1 MKFITIKL
9 ALLVSIILSSCGSD
23 ELTKSK
29 AEYLIR
35 DCEKKVGKPAIK
47 TTSFDYGRIEVVSY
61 GNTKYD
67 SKMKIY
73 TKYKEMGLVTIDTF
87 PAEKSGSWGR
97 KKELY
102 QVNLTEKA
110 IPHIIKTDTVNDKI
124 TAKVKV
130 FQYIFDSVTE
140 VHEIP
145 EKNTASV
152 KAKLVRTNETPFF
165 TEAFEKKN
173 KKEIIKTLPF
183 RKTTDGWKLCD

>member
-9 ALLVSIILSSCGSD
+9 ALLASVILTSCGSD

-29 AEYLIR
+29 AENLIR
-35 DCEKKVGKPAIK
+35 ECEEKVGKPAIK
-47 TTSFDYGRIEVVSY
+47 TTTFDYGRIEVVSY
-61 GNTKYD
+61 GNNKYD

-73 TKYKEMGLVTIDTF
+73 TKYKELGLVTIDTL
-87 PAEKSGSWGR
+87 PTEKSGSWGR
-97 KKELY
+97 KKEVY
-102 QVNLTEKA
+102 QINLTSKA
-110 IPHIIKTDTVNDKI
+110 TPHIIKTDTLNGKI

-130 FQYIFDSVTE
+130 LQYIFDSVTE

-152 KAKLVRTNETPFF
+152 KAKLVRTDETPFF
-165 TEAFEKKN
+165 TDAFEKKN
-173 KKEIIKTLPF
+173 KKEVIRTLPF

>member
-9 ALLVSIILSSCGSD
+9 ALLFSIILTSCGSD

-29 AEYLIR
+29 AENLIR
-35 DCEKKVGKPAIK
+35 ECEEKTGKPAIK

-73 TKYKEMGLVTIDTF
+73 TKYKEMGLVTIDTL
-87 PAEKSGSWGR
+87 PTEKSGSWGR
-97 KKELY
+97 KKEVY
-102 QVNLTEKA
+102 QMNLTSKA
-110 IPHIIKTDTVNDKI
+110 IPHIIKTDTLNGKI

-130 FQYIFDSVTE
+130 LQYIFDSVTE

-145 EKNTASV
+145 DKNTASV
-152 KAKLVRTNETPFF
+152 KVKIVRANETPFF

>member
-9 ALLVSIILSSCGSD
+9 VLLFSVILTSCGSD

-29 AEYLIR
+29 AENLIR
-35 DCEKKVGKPAIK
+35 DCEEKSGKPAIK

-67 SKMKIY
+67 SKMKLY
-73 TKYKEMGLVTIDTF
+73 TKYKEMGLVTIDTL
-87 PAEKSGSWGR
+87 PAEKSGSWGI

-110 IPHIIKTDTVNDKI
+110 TPHIIKTDTVNDKI

-145 EKNTASV
+145 DKNTASV

>member
-1 MKFITIKL
+1 MKIY
-9 ALLVSIILSSCGSD
+9 SIITTTLIFLILTSCSSD

-29 AEYLIR
+29 AENLIR
-35 DCEKKVGKPAIK
+35 ECEEKTGKPDIN

-73 TKYKEMGLVTIDTF
+73 TKYKEMGLITIDTL
-87 PAEKSGSWGR
+87 PAEKTGSWGR
-97 KKELY
+97 KKEVY
-102 QVNLTEKA
+102 QINLTSKA
-110 IPHIIKTDTVNDKI
+110 TPHIIKTDTLNGKI

-130 FQYIFDSVTE
+130 FQYLFDSVTE

-152 KAKLVRTNETPFF
+152 KAKLVRTDETPFF

-173 KKEIIKTLPF
+173 KKEIFRTLPF